1 MIRNERREEEEKK
14 SKGNIERRFPD
25 KTGRSRIQFDTV
37 ECPRI
42 TVQSMIRRWKN
53 SESSIDTRSMPEN
66 ARHALHSRVV
76 CEPRFFRTN
85 ETRATRVLERLYDYK
100 MRKILRTFN
109 KIPEQRRRRSS
120 DISRTNII
128 SIYRCSLFLAF
139 TVGKLRWK
147 NILFSCTVSGN
158 DIARLYQRGV
168 KIYDRFEYW
177 NLDSAIWNIS
187 GKVKS
192 KRM

>member
-1 MIRNERREEEEKK
+1 MIRNEGREEEKK

-25 KTGRSRIQFDTV
+25 KAGRSRIQFDTV

-42 TVQSMIRRWKN
+42 TVQSRIRRWKN

-66 ARHALHSRVV
+66 ARNALHSRVA

-109 KIPEQRRRRSS
+109 KIPEQRRRRSF
-120 DISRTNII
+120 DMPRTNII
-128 SIYRCSLFLAF
+128 SIGVPSSLL
-139 TVGKLRWK
+139 LP
-147 NILFSCTVSGN
+147 
-158 DIARLYQRGV
+158 
-168 KIYDRFEYW
+168 
-177 NLDSAIWNIS
+177 
-187 GKVKS
+187 
-192 KRM
+192 